1 MQYWHSVIDEVLH
14 KDEQARSFFFT
25 NHGRLGDIFEDN
37 HPRAT
42 ILVSRKCKDGRIYA
56 LGKKFPELYLTRREA
71 ETMFWVVQDFTLAY
85 VAQQMTLS
93 RRTVEFYVKNLK
105 LKLQCRNKKELIETI
120 LQTDLLRQLELEGL
134 QIMRH

>member
-1 MQYWHSVIDEVLH
+1 
-14 KDEQARSFFFT
+14 
-25 NHGRLGDIFEDN
+25 
-37 HPRAT
+37 
-42 ILVSRKCKDGRIYA
+42 
-56 LGKKFPELYLTRREA
+56 
-71 ETMFWVVQDFTLAY
+71 MFWVVQDFTLAY